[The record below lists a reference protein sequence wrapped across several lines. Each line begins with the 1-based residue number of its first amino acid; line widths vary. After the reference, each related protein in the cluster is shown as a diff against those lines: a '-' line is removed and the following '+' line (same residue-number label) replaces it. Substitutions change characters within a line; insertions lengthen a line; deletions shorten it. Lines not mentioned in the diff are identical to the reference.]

1 MPLFENL
8 FPYTNL
14 HNLNLDWI
22 IEMIEGIDPE
32 TVQALQ
38 ELTPEFIAQ
47 INNKVNEAQ
56 IAATSAQTSASE
68 ANAAKDNAAARA
80 AESAQKASEASASAA
95 TANNEAVRSENAAN
109 NAESSAETAVANALS
124 VVTYGITPSSYATIG
139 DSQILK
145 SGKTYTFY
153 LACTITGKDV
163 SGKTDIGT
171 VNYFPGIS
179 ESRRFTGW
187 FWRSGSP
194 RAVGTATLSTNGV
207 LSVNNANFE
216 IGDILYIDTA
226 FMA

>member
-68 ANAAKDNAAARA
+68 ANAAKENAASSA
-80 AESAQKASEASASAA
+80 AEASQKATEASASAA
-95 TANNEAVRSENAAN
+95 TSNNEAVRADNAAN
-109 NAESSAETAVANALS
+109 RAEATIANALNPEFIS
-124 VVTYGITPSSYATIG
+124 MTAADSYVEGSTIA
-139 DSQILK
+139 QCK
-145 SGKTYTFY
+145 
-153 LACTITGKDV
+153 V
-163 SGKTDIGT
+163 SGKSAVINIDCMMTGT
-171 VNYFPGIS
+171 KSNEYWTPIYTLGKAVSGTFFGWGYLGGSTLVKAKVENTSVYL
-179 ESRRFTGW
+179 ES
-187 FWRSGSP
+187 
-194 RAVGTATLSTNGV
+194 GTITKRESLRLFNVSFIT
-207 LSVNNANFE
+207 
-216 IGDILYIDTA
+216 
-226 FMA
+226 M

>member
-56 IAATSAQTSASE
+56 IAATSAQRSASE
-68 ANAAKDNAAARA
+68 ANTAKENAATSA
-80 AESAQKASEASASAA
+80 AEAAQDATEAATNATAASAD
-95 TANNEAVRSENAAN
+95 AVRAENAAN
-109 NAESSAETAVANALS
+109 NAANVVADTLAVKS
-124 VVTYGITPSSYATIG
+124 FGVTPSAHASIG
-139 DSQILK
+139 DAQILQ
-145 SGKTYTFY
+145 SGKTITFY
-153 LACTITGKDV
+153 LAGTLTGKATGDRT
-163 SGKTDIGT
+163 SIGT
-171 VNYFPGIS
+171 VTNFPTLS
-179 ESRRFTGW
+179 NSRRFCGW
-187 FWRSGSP
+187 FWRGGAP
-194 RAVGTATLSTNGV
+194 TAVGTVEISTGGIIS
-207 LSVNNANFE
+207 LNNANFE
-216 IGDILYIDTA
+216 IGDVLYIDTA

>member
-68 ANAAKDNAAARA
+68 ANAAKDNAATSA
-80 AESAQKASEASASAA
+80 AESAQKASEASTSAA
-95 TANNEAVRSENAAN
+95 TANNAAN
-109 NAESSAETAVANALS
+109 SAEASIANALNPEFIS
-124 VVTYGITPSSYATIG
+124 TTAVNSYVEGSTIA
-139 DSQILK
+139 QCK
-145 SGKTYTFY
+145 
-153 LACTITGKDV
+153 V
-163 SGKTDIGT
+163 SGKSAVINIDCMMTGT
-171 VNYFPGIS
+171 KSNEYWTPIYTLGKAVNGTFFGWGYLDGS
-179 ESRRFTGW
+179 TLVKAKVENTSVYLES
-187 FWRSGSP
+187 
-194 RAVGTATLSTNGV
+194 GTITKRESLRLFNVSFIT
-207 LSVNNANFE
+207 
-216 IGDILYIDTA
+216 
-226 FMA
+226 M

>member
-32 TVQALQ
+32 VIQALQ
-38 ELTPEFIAQ
+38 ELTPEFIEQ

-68 ANAAKDNAAARA
+68 ANTAKNNAATSA
-80 AESAQKASEASASAA
+80 AEAGAG
-95 TANNEAVRSENAAN
+95 AVRAENAAN
-109 NAESSAETAVANALS
+109 EAGSKAET
-124 VVTYGITPSSYATIG
+124 VVTNTLAVSTHGVDQSSYATIG
-139 DSQILK
+139 DAQVYK
-145 SGKTYTFY
+145 SGKTYTLF
-153 LACTITGKDV
+153 LSCTMTGKNASGTTTDV
-163 SGKTDIGT
+163 GT
-171 VNYFPGIS
+171 VAYFPGTS
-179 ESRRFTGW
+179 ENRRFIGN

-194 RAVGTATLSTNGV
+194 NSIGTVTVSTNGV
-207 LSVNNANFE
+207 ISVNNANFE
-216 IGDILYIDTA
+216 IGDALYIDTA

>member
-68 ANAAKDNAAARA
+68 ANTAKENAAASA
-80 AESAQKASEASASAA
+80 AEAA
-95 TANNEAVRSENAAN
+95 TNATAANADAVRAENAAN
-109 NAESSAETAVANALS
+109 NAESSAANAVANALNPEFIS
-124 VVTYGITPSSYATIG
+124 MTAVDSYVEGSTIA
-139 DSQILK
+139 QCK
-145 SGKTYTFY
+145 
-153 LACTITGKDV
+153 V
-163 SGKTDIGT
+163 SGKNAVVNIDCMLTGT
-171 VNYFPGIS
+171 KSNEYWTAIYTLGKAVNGTFFGWGYLDGS
-179 ESRRFTGW
+179 TLVKAKVENTSVYLES
-187 FWRSGSP
+187 
-194 RAVGTATLSTNGV
+194 GTITKRESLRLFNVSFIT
-207 LSVNNANFE
+207 
-216 IGDILYIDTA
+216 
-226 FMA
+226 M

>member
-56 IAATSAQTSASE
+56 IAATAAQSSASE
-68 ANAAKDNAAARA
+68 ANAAKDNAAASATEATQKA
-80 AESAQKASEASASAA
+80 AEAGAD
-95 TANNEAVRSENAAN
+95 AVRAENAAN
-109 NAESSAETAVANALS
+109 NAESSAATAVANALS
-124 VVTYGITPSSYATIG
+124 VITYGVTQSSYATIG
-139 DSQILK
+139 DAQILQ

-153 LACTITGKDV
+153 LACTITGKGV
-163 SGKTDIGT
+163 SGTTDIGT
-171 VNYFPGIS
+171 INYFPGIS
-179 ESRRFTGW
+179 ESRRFAGW

-194 RAVGTATLSTNGV
+194 HAVGTATLSTNGV

-216 IGDILYIDTA
+216 IGDVLYIDTA

>member
-32 TVQALQ
+32 VVRELQ
-38 ELTPEFIAQ
+38 ELTPEFIEQ

-68 ANAAKDNAAARA
+68 ANAAKENAATSA
-80 AESAQKASEASASAA
+80 AEAA
-95 TANNEAVRSENAAN
+95 TNATAANADAVRAENAAN
-109 NAESSAETAVANALS
+109 NAESSAVTAVANALS

>member
-68 ANAAKDNAAARA
+68 ANSAKDNAAASA
-80 AESAQKASEASASAA
+80 AEASTGAA
-95 TANNEAVRSENAAN
+95 TAGAEAVR
-109 NAESSAETAVANALS
+109 AETAANGAEASIANALNPEFIS
-124 VVTYGITPSSYATIG
+124 TTAVNSYVEGSTIA
-139 DSQILK
+139 QCK
-145 SGKTYTFY
+145 
-153 LACTITGKDV
+153 V
-163 SGKTDIGT
+163 SGKSAVINIDCMMTGT
-171 VNYFPGIS
+171 KSNEYWTPIYTLGKAVSGTFFGWGYLGGSTLVKAKVENTSVYL
-179 ESRRFTGW
+179 ES
-187 FWRSGSP
+187 
-194 RAVGTATLSTNGV
+194 GTITKRESLRLINVSFIT
-207 LSVNNANFE
+207 
-216 IGDILYIDTA
+216 
-226 FMA
+226 M

>member
-68 ANAAKDNAAARA
+68 ANTAKENAAT
-80 AESAQKASEASASAA
+80 SATEAA
-95 TANNEAVRSENAAN
+95 TNATAANADAVRAENAAN
-109 NAESSAETAVANALS
+109 NAESSAASAVANALNPEFIS
-124 VVTYGITPSSYATIG
+124 MTAVNSYVEGSTIA
-139 DSQILK
+139 QCK
-145 SGKTYTFY
+145 
-153 LACTITGKDV
+153 V
-163 SGKTDIGT
+163 SGKSAVINIDCMMTGT
-171 VNYFPGIS
+171 KSNEYWTPIYTLGKAVSGTFFGWGYLGGSTLVKAKVENTSVYL
-179 ESRRFTGW
+179 ES
-187 FWRSGSP
+187 
-194 RAVGTATLSTNGV
+194 GTITKRESLRLFNVSFIT
-207 LSVNNANFE
+207 
-216 IGDILYIDTA
+216 
-226 FMA
+226 M

>member
-68 ANAAKDNAAARA
+68 ANTAKENAATSAAEASQKA
-80 AESAQKASEASASAA
+80 AESAQKAAA
-95 TANNEAVRSENAAN
+95 AGSEAVRAENAAN
-109 NAESSAETAVANALS
+109 SAEATIANALNPEFIS
-124 VVTYGITPSSYATIG
+124 MTAVDSYVEGSTIA
-139 DSQILK
+139 QCK
-145 SGKTYTFY
+145 
-153 LACTITGKDV
+153 V
-163 SGKTDIGT
+163 SGKSAVINLDCMMTGAKSNEYWTAIYTLGKAVNGT
-171 VNYFPGIS
+171 FFGWGYLGGSTLVKAKVENTSVYL
-179 ESRRFTGW
+179 ES
-187 FWRSGSP
+187 
-194 RAVGTATLSTNGV
+194 GTITKRESLRLFNVSFIT
-207 LSVNNANFE
+207 
-216 IGDILYIDTA
+216 
-226 FMA
+226 M